1 MYMDYAAEAR
11 SLSSKAGGYTR
22 RAERDARLAEAQY
35 EAAQSW
41 DRHAEWLMR
50 FPGIQGRH
58 GMSAAEAEETARSLN
73 RLGDFLLQAS
83 FRDDDLAADYRRSA
97 ANYRSYEASRKE
109 RLA

>member
-1 MYMDYAAEAR
+1 
-11 SLSSKAGGYTR
+11 
-22 RAERDARLAEAQY
+22 
-35 EAAQSW
+35 
-41 DRHAEWLMR
+41 
-50 FPGIQGRH
+50 
-58 GMSAAEAEETARSLN
+58 MSAAEAEETARSLN